1 MRRWPGLVLVLLT
14 GWFAGCVTSQPE
26 QSTSLMERPRP
37 FQGPTGPDVVQL
49 DIALLERPVGDPYL
63 NRGVWDFADEQGIAA
78 ELRAVLEDNG
88 LRVGQVGGIPPTELQ
103 ALLTSDRCNVNPRK
117 VLLHADSPTTVVL
130 GPPRLLCQF
139 DLQHDS
145 RAMPVK
151 LAQAQFTL
159 AVVPKLTPDG
169 RTCLRFTPQIQH
181 GEMAPAIELAN
192 DRSGFF
198 LRGKQATESYPR
210 LCWEVTVA
218 PNEYVLVGTCFER
231 PATLGHQMFVRPDE
245 PKPVQRLLAIRTGR
259 LAKEMAAPFDDDNA
273 ITAGRSL
280 PLAFQTQVS
289 AACGNAQK

>member
-1 MRRWPGLVLVLLT
+1 MRRRQGLLLVLLT
-14 GWFAGCVTSQPE
+14 GWLAGCVTSQPA

-49 DIALLERPVGDPYL
+49 NIALLEQPVGDAYL
-63 NRGVWDFADEQGIAA
+63 NRGVWDFTDEQGIAA

-103 ALLTSDRCNVNPRK
+103 ALLTSDRCNVNPRQ

-130 GPPRLLCQF
+130 GPPRPLCQF
-139 DLQHDS
+139 DLQQDS
-145 RAMPVK
+145 RATPVR
-151 LAQAQFTL
+151 LEQAQFTL
-159 AVVPKLTPDG
+159 AVLPKLMPDG
-169 RTCLRFTPQIQH
+169 RTCLRFTPQVHH
-181 GEMAPAIELAN
+181 GAMAPAIELSD

-198 LRGKQATESYPR
+198 LRGKQATECYPR
-210 LCWEVTVA
+210 LSWEVTVA

-231 PATLGHQMFVRPDE
+231 PATLGHQVFVRPDE
-245 PKPVQRLLAIRTGR
+245 PRPVQRLLAIRTCR

-273 ITAGRSL
+273 MPSGRSL
-280 PLAFQTQVS
+280 PLALQTQVS